1 MGHLRF
7 MRILL
12 AIISALLFVG
22 CSSTRQSPTTSSTS
36 LTSLQASTLAM
47 KLANDKVATDYKCQP
62 FKKQE
67 PVLFLQGHWV
77 WVGREG
83 YGHGDIQ
90 ATVELATDGSTNNVV
105 LQLLSNQNILEKGP
119 F

>member
-1 MGHLRF
+1 MK
-7 MRILL
+7 ISW
-12 AIISALLFVG
+12 AIILAALLVG
-22 CSSTRQSPTTSSTS
+22 CSSTRQSTTSTSTA
-36 LTSLQASTLAM
+36 LTSLQATNLAM
-47 KLANDKVATDYKCQP
+47 KLANEKALTAYNCDP
-62 FKKQE
+62 FKTQE
-67 PVLFLQGHWV
+67 PVLFLQGRWV
-77 WVGREG
+77 WIGREG